1 MEEYVQKG
9 LLNTGDII
17 NKGWELTKKHFPV
30 FLLMGIL
37 MFFISELP
45 GIPFSQA
52 YMERFLAYGGIV
64 SQEQWLELMITSGE
78 YWSLFKWVCLLSFL
92 CFFIYRYLE
101 VVYCRMLYAATE
113 DMKVKISVELKNA
126 RHSFWFYLGVFI
138 VYIILLYLGIICCII
153 PGIFIGIRFMFAPYI
168 AANHPNLTF
177 SEVFLHSWQIT
188 KGHFWKLFWI
198 EIVSL
203 GILLIG
209 FICCCVGVLVSIVL
223 VHLMHAYVY
232 KLLSDA
238 HPILLNTD
246 TEIFEQ

>member
-64 SQEQWLELMITSGE
+64 SQEQWLELMVTSGE

-113 DMKVKISVELKNA
+113 DMKVKI
-126 RHSFWFYLGVFI
+126 
-138 VYIILLYLGIICCII
+138 
-153 PGIFIGIRFMFAPYI
+153 IREP
-168 AANHPNLTF
+168 
-177 SEVFLHSWQIT
+177 
-188 KGHFWKLFWI
+188 
-198 EIVSL
+198 
-203 GILLIG
+203 
-209 FICCCVGVLVSIVL
+209 
-223 VHLMHAYVY
+223 
-232 KLLSDA
+232 DA
-238 HPILLNTD
+238 KT
-246 TEIFEQ
+246 QSR